1 MVTKYLPVVAQ
12 TCSHRDCPEMEKLGI
27 HKHQT
32 ECNYMI
38 LRKLYILRIRRLGV
52 RVPSGV
58 PFLKPCNSKGYRV
71 FHGLIP
77 GMLNVVPMQ
86 EKAGFNTFYCRKCCG
101 ENS

>member
-27 HKHQT
+27 HKHQI

-38 LRKLYILRIRRLGV
+38 LKKLYILRIRRLGV

-58 PFLKPCNSKGYRV
+58 FFTSSFEIN
-71 FHGLIP
+71 GLASAR
-77 GMLNVVPMQ
+77 
-86 EKAGFNTFYCRKCCG
+86 EA
-101 ENS
+101 